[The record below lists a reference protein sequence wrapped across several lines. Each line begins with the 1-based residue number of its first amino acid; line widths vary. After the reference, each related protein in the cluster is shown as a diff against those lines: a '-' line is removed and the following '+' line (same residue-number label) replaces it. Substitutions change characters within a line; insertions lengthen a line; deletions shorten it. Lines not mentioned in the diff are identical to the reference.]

1 MSAIGHDDRKAEY
14 STPHRVQAWF
24 LQRSRN
30 KWKKKYMELKA
41 DQKRLQNRV
50 NDVTKS
56 RAQWREECKQN
67 ACRLQ
72 DMEAENAA
80 LREQLAAFK
89 KDGQCPA
96 SGAAT
101 GTAR

>member
-1 MSAIGHDDRKAEY
+1 MSAIGHDDRKVEY

-41 DQKRLQNRV
+41 DQKRLQNRL

-56 RAQWREECKQN
+56 REQWREESKQN

-72 DMEAENAA
+72 GIEAENAA
-80 LREQLAAFK
+80 LREQMAALK
-89 KDGQCPA
+89 KDGQ
-96 SGAAT
+96 
-101 GTAR
+101 